1 MNYRQKTQW
10 LRVASYALSCI
21 STILL
26 FLTFMLDFDATNGYF
41 EGGALSIAFIAVF
54 ALGFVPPIAGL
65 FVNKKDAIVKE
76 LPNPDGNKN
85 ALAIFGTLLILA
97 GVCEILFDKTA
108 HETISMLVGIGI
120 CGFGIYF
127 LILAIKSHADLTL
140 PKLFALLLGACMPV
154 GMILGNNANYHR
166 HINSVENALSA
177 IFAVCALLYILYE
190 GNFAFKSVFGGVYFP
205 AALVALHSGTTISLA
220 YICAY
225 ICGIVSEETR
235 FYQMLLVLLLCV
247 AIRVR
252 LGDVAKSTDEKTA
265 EEWIE
270 IENPPLP
277 EETVEEIEETE
288 EIEEQKETDE

>member
-1 MNYRQKTQW
+1 MNYKQKTQW
-10 LRVASYALSCI
+10 LRVASYALSCV

-26 FLTFMLDFDATNGYF
+26 FLAFMLDFDAANGYF
-41 EGGALSIAFIAVF
+41 EGGVLSIAFIAVF
-54 ALGFVPPIAGL
+54 VLGFVPPIAGL
-65 FVNKKDAIVKE
+65 FVNKKDATIKE

-127 LILAIKSHADLTL
+127 LILAVKSRADLTL
-140 PKLFALLLGACMPV
+140 PKLFALLLSACMPV

-247 AIRVR
+247 SIRVR

-265 EEWIE
+265 EEWPE
-270 IENPPLP
+270 IENSPLP
-277 EETVEEIEETE
+277 EEPFEEIEETE